1 MTWTKQE
8 YQKALNELVRDV
20 DPHADRPGRWST
32 FLREAIMVDIDKLKT
47 EMCDLHDIHDPE
59 QQERYNRL
67 AGEIKGLGRF
77 LQADFGIGARLG
89 AKIEES

>member
-32 FLREAIMVDIDKLKT
+32 FLRDAIIAPMGK
-47 EMCDLHDIHDPE
+47 PPP
-59 QQERYNRL
+59 RPL
-67 AGEIKGLGRF
+67 ARVITSGTMP
-77 LQADFGIGARLG
+77 
-89 AKIEES
+89 